1 MLYPGLYDLAVID
14 MARKKNKLPPSEM
27 QQIKDKELQD
37 AMDAK
42 VLWNAWKA
50 EREALIAENKNKK
63 RTKFP
68 GEE

>member
-1 MLYPGLYDLAVID
+1 MP
-14 MARKKNKLPPSEM
+14 RKKKDLPESEM

-42 VLWNAWKA
+42 VLWNKWKD
-50 EREALIAENKNKK
+50 EREALIAENKHKK